1 MNTAWHSVT
10 ECLRTEI
17 AEYGGL
23 LAYFEQQQQ
32 ALFSRDPDTVLR
44 LSTEIEAQVRSL
56 HEHRRNREAVV
67 AAIATG
73 NDQPASAT
81 LTSLLP
87 IFPAE
92 VRPLLEALIREVN
105 VLIHRVRRTS
115 RQNHTLLARTV
126 DQHQQL
132 LRQLRPDAFT
142 QTYAQNGRVSITSN
156 ASPSP
161 SLRAAG

>member
-1 MNTAWHSVT
+1 MNSAWNSIA

-17 AEYGGL
+17 AGYGGL
-23 LAYFEQQQQ
+23 LARFEQQQQ
-32 ALFSRDPDTVLR
+32 ALFSRDPDAVLR
-44 LSTEIEAQVRSL
+44 LSTEIESQVRTL
-56 HEHRRNREAVV
+56 HEQRRNREALV
-67 AAIATG
+67 AAHATG
-73 NDQPASAT
+73 NGQPATAT
-81 LTSLLP
+81 LASLLP
-87 IFPAE
+87 VFPAE

-132 LRQLRPDAFT
+132 LRQLRPDTFT
-142 QTYAQNGRVSITSN
+142 QTYAPNGRVSITSN
-156 ASPSP
+156 ARPAP